1 MKESKESPV
10 KSPGA
15 FVHRFVRWFR
25 FVSRD
30 HYEATVDKWL
40 AKVEAE
46 KERSRQELM
55 RVRKQH
61 AKELAEAEA
70 KVSSIV
76 EKCSEVYF
84 DRTEGDRYAVTMQFD
99 PRMMSMGRMD
109 RDELGIIAREFSRR
123 VEHEI
128 RMCKFVESPRQ
139 RY

>member
-1 MKESKESPV
+1 MKESKESLV

-46 KERSRQELM
+46 KEQSRQELA
-55 RVRKQH
+55 RVRQQH
-61 AKELAEAEA
+61 AKELA
-70 KVSSIV
+70 KVESKVASIV
-76 EKCSEVYF
+76 EKCSELYF
-84 DRTEGDRYAVTMQFD
+84 DRYAVTMQFD

-109 RDELGIIAREFSRR
+109 QGELAIVAREFSRR

-128 RMCKFVESPRQ
+128 RTCKFVESPRE